1 MKRVLSYL
9 ALPAEISDFERQY
22 LARLNRIALVF
33 FACHLPLFVCV
44 ALLAGTS
51 IVQTLILTPL
61 VLVGPFIA
69 SRTMTNPRHLSVVF
83 GFTAMCMGGLLVHF
97 GKGPMQIEMHFYF
110 FTLIALL
117 AVFGNP
123 MAIVTAAITV
133 ALHHL
138 VLFLILPSSVFNYRA
153 SLWAVGVHAAFVVLE
168 SVAACFVARSFFDNV
183 IGLEKIVKKRTDDL
197 RLVLD
202 NVGQGF
208 LTINLDGSLLPE
220 RSAIVDT
227 WFGPFVPGKVIWEYV
242 AGLEA
247 GVPEWFHLGWESVV
261 EDVLPLDVAIGQLP
275 RRWKIGPRSFSLD
288 YRPVL
293 ADGKL
298 SKMVLV
304 ISDITAEL
312 ERERFEAEQRDFL
325 RAFEQIA
332 KDKKGFQGFFAEG
345 SEIVSRIIGAEGG
358 GSELRRQVHTLKGN
372 CALFGLSR
380 LAAFCHDLESG
391 MAEENGAISTAD
403 RARLGEM
410 WGTFGA
416 QLRALVG
423 REHTSLV
430 EVERAEY
437 ASILAA
443 LAGDVAR
450 EEIAWRIRSWEF
462 EAADRSLSRLADQA
476 RAIAGRLG
484 KPAPTIAI
492 EANGVHLLPERW
504 AEFWSA
510 FTHAVRNAVDHGLET
525 PEERA
530 SAGKPAKG
538 ALQLRTSLEN
548 DDFTIEISDDG
559 RGIDWQ
565 LLRQRALTMGLPCA
579 TEQDLIEAMFH
590 DGVTTR
596 CQVSEFSGRGIG
608 MGAVRAVCERMGGA
622 VHVASTSG
630 AGTTVRFF
638 WKDMLRRMD
647 PIVLGPRF
655 PAVALAQGAAPIA
668 NSVAA
673 AVAPLEAS
681 AVMRT

>member
-1 MKRVLSYL
+1 MNKLRSYL
-9 ALPAEISDFERQY
+9 VLPPEISDFERQY
-22 LARLNRIALVF
+22 LGRVNRIALVF

-51 IVQTLILTPL
+51 VLQTLILTPL
-61 VLVGPFIA
+61 VLVGPLVA
-69 SRTMTNPRHLSVVF
+69 YRTVTNPRHLSVVF

-123 MAIVTAAITV
+123 IAIITAAVTV

-153 SLWAVGVHAAFVVLE
+153 SIWAVGVHAAFVVLE

-208 LTINLDGSLLPE
+208 LTINLDGSLAPE
-220 RSAIVDT
+220 RSAIVDN
-227 WFGPFVPGKVIWEYV
+227 WFGPFVPGKTLWDYV
-242 AGLEA
+242 AGLGA
-247 GVPEWFHLGWESVV
+247 GAPEWFHLGWDAVV
-261 EDVLPLDVAIGQLP
+261 EDVLPLDMAIGQLP
-275 RRWKIGPRSFSLD
+275 KRWKIGPRSFSLD

-298 SKMVLV
+298 CKMVLV

-325 RAFEQIA
+325 RVFEHIA
-332 KDKKGFQGFFAEG
+332 KDKKGFQAFFAEG

-372 CALFGLSR
+372 CYLFGLSR

-391 MAEENGAISTAD
+391 LAEENGAISTAD
-403 RARLGEM
+403 RLRLGEM
-410 WGTFGA
+410 WGTFVSH
-416 QLRALVG
+416 LRALLG
-423 REHTSLV
+423 REQGSLV
-430 EVERAEY
+430 EVERADY
-437 ASILAA
+437 TSILAA

-450 EEIAWRIRSWEF
+450 EEIVWRIRAWEF
-462 EAADRSLSRLADQA
+462 EAADRSLGRVADQA

-484 KPAPTIAI
+484 KLAPTIAI
-492 EANGVHLLPERW
+492 EANGVRLLPERW

-510 FTHAVRNAVDHGLET
+510 FTHVVRNAVDHGLET
-525 PEERA
+525 AEERA
-530 SAGKPAKG
+530 SSGKPAKG
-538 ALQLRTSLEN
+538 ALQLRTSLDN
-548 DDFTIEISDDG
+548 DDFIIEISDDG

-565 LLRQRALTMGLPCA
+565 LLRQRASTMGLPCT
-579 TEQDLIEAMFH
+579 TEHDLLEAMFH

-596 CQVSEFSGRGIG
+596 RQVSEFSGRGIG
-608 MGAVRAVCERMGGA
+608 MGAVRAVCQRMGGA

-630 AGTTVRFF
+630 AGTTIRFF
-638 WKDMLRRMD
+638 WKDILQRID
-647 PIVLGPRF
+647 PIVLGSRF
-655 PAVALAQGAAPIA
+655 PVAAAQGAAPIA
-668 NSVAA
+668 NSVAT
-673 AVAPLEAS
+673 AVAPLEAL
-681 AVMRT
+681 AVIRT

>member
-1 MKRVLSYL
+1 MKKLRSYL
-9 ALPAEISDFERQY
+9 VLPPEISDFERQY
-22 LARLNRIALVF
+22 LARVNRIALVF
-33 FACHLPLFVCV
+33 FACHLPLFVFV

-51 IVQTLILTPL
+51 VVQTLVLTPL
-61 VLVGPFIA
+61 VLVGPLVA
-69 SRTMTNPRHLSVVF
+69 YRTVSNPRHLSVVF

-123 MAIVTAAITV
+123 LAIVTAAVTV

-153 SLWAVGVHAAFVVLE
+153 SIWAVGVHAAFVVLE

-208 LTINLDGSLLPE
+208 LTINLDGSLAAE

-227 WFGPFVPGKVIWEYV
+227 WFGPFVPGKRIWEYI

-247 GVPEWFHLGWESVV
+247 GVPEWFRLGWEAVV
-261 EDVLPLDVAIGQLP
+261 DDVLPLDMAIGQLP
-275 RRWKIGPRSFSLD
+275 KRWKIGPRSFSLD
-288 YRPVL
+288 YRPVM
-293 ADGKL
+293 AEGKL

-304 ISDITAEL
+304 ISDITGEL

-325 RAFEQIA
+325 RVFEHIA

-345 SEIVSRIIGAEGG
+345 GEIVSRILAAEGG
-358 GSELRRQVHTLKGN
+358 GVELRRQVHTLKGN

-380 LAAFCHDLESG
+380 LAAFCHELESG

-410 WGTFGA
+410 WGTFVA
-416 QLRALVG
+416 HLRALLG
-423 REHTSLV
+423 RERTNLI
-430 EVERAEY
+430 EVEHAEY

-443 LAGDVAR
+443 LADDVAR
-450 EEIAWRIRSWEF
+450 EEIAWRIRGWEF
-462 EAADRSLSRLADQA
+462 EAADRSLGRVAEQA

-492 EANGVHLLPERW
+492 EANGVRLLPERW

-510 FTHAVRNAVDHGLET
+510 FTHVVRNAVDHGLET
-525 PEERA
+525 ADERA

-538 ALQLRTSLEN
+538 ALRLCTSLVNE
-548 DDFTIEISDDG
+548 DLTIEISDDG

-565 LLRQRALTMGLPCA
+565 LLRKRASAMGLPCA
-579 TEQDLIEAMFH
+579 TEHDLIEAMFH

-596 CQVSEFSGRGIG
+596 HQVSEFSGRGIG

-622 VHVASTSG
+622 VHVASASG
-630 AGTTVRFF
+630 VGTTVRFV
-638 WKDMLRRMD
+638 WKDVLRRTD
-647 PIVLGPRF
+647 SIVLGPRL
-655 PAVALAQGAAPIA
+655 PVAGAEGLMPI
-668 NSVAA
+668 
-673 AVAPLEAS
+673 AS
-681 AVMRT
+681 AVARPSEREFR

>member
-1 MKRVLSYL
+1 MKKLRSYL
-9 ALPAEISDFERQY
+9 MLPPEISDFERQY
-22 LARLNRIALVF
+22 LARVNRIALVF
-33 FACHLPLFVCV
+33 FACHLPFFVFV

-51 IVQTLILTPL
+51 VVQTLILTPL
-61 VLVGPFIA
+61 VLFGPFVA
-69 SRTMTNPRHLSVVF
+69 YRTVSNPRHLSVLF

-123 MAIVTAAITV
+123 IVVVTAAVTV

-138 VLFLILPSSVFNYRA
+138 VLFLILPGSVFNYRA
-153 SLWAVGVHAAFVVLE
+153 SIWAVGVHAAFVVLE

-208 LTINLDGSLLPE
+208 LTINLDGSLSAE

-227 WFGPFVPGKVIWEYV
+227 WFGPFVAGTRIWDYV
-242 AGLEA
+242 ARLEA
-247 GVPEWFHLGWESVV
+247 GVPEWFRLGWEAVV
-261 EDVLPLDVAIGQLP
+261 EDVLPLDMAIGQLP
-275 RRWKIGPRSFSLD
+275 KRWKIGPRSFSLD
-288 YRPVL
+288 YRPVMSE
-293 ADGKL
+293 GKL

-325 RAFEQIA
+325 RVFEHIA
-332 KDKKGFQGFFAEG
+332 KDKKGFQAFFSEG
-345 SEIVSRIIGAEGG
+345 SEIVSRIIAAEGAE
-358 GSELRRQVHTLKGN
+358 SDLARQIHTLKGN

-380 LAAFCHDLESG
+380 LATFCHDVESRMADGESG
-391 MAEENGAISTAD
+391 ISGED
-403 RARLGEM
+403 RARLGEL
-410 WGTFGA
+410 WGTFVA
-416 QLRALVG
+416 SLRALLG
-423 REHTSLV
+423 RDQTSLV

-437 ASILAA
+437 TSILAA

-462 EAADRSLSRLADQA
+462 EVADRSLGRVAEQA

-510 FTHAVRNAVDHGLET
+510 FTHVVRNAVDHGLET
-525 PEERA
+525 AEERVA
-530 SAGKPAKG
+530 AGKPAAG
-538 ALQLRTSLEN
+538 AIRLHTSLVN

-565 LLRQRALTMGLPCA
+565 LLRQRASAMGLPCA
-579 TEQDLIEAMFH
+579 TDHDLIEAMFH

-596 CQVSEFSGRGIG
+596 RQVSEFSGRGIG

-622 VHVASTSG
+622 VHVASVAG

-638 WKDMLRRMD
+638 WKDILQRVD
-647 PIVLGPRF
+647 PIVLGTRF
-655 PAVALAQGAAPIA
+655 SAESNQGAAPIA
-668 NSVAA
+668 SSVASA
-673 AVAPLEAS
+673 ASPPL
-681 AVMRT
+681 VMRT